1 MTRKTWV
8 QDPHTGKLIPKE
20 LYVRRSDNATAAV
33 QGDIEPFVSPIDWR
47 TITSRSVLR
56 EHHNHHGTTDAR
68 DYSHEYML
76 DRSSR
81 RAKAALGQTA
91 EAKQERITLIRQELE
106 KHGR

>member
-8 QDPHTGKLIPKE
+8 QDPHTGKLIPKDQ
-20 LYVRRSDNATAAV
+20 YVRRSDNASATI
-33 QGDIEPFVSPIDWR
+33 QGDIEPFVSPIDGK
-47 TITSRSVLR
+47 TISSRSVLR
-56 EHHNHHGTTDAR
+56 QHHREHGVTDAR

-76 DRSSR
+76 DRSGR

-106 KHGR
+106 KHDR